1 MSELNFEPMHDY
13 VLIERPD
20 PETST
25 ASGLVVNIT
34 EDPNAAYFGEV
45 LAVGPG
51 HQREGQKIRYEE
63 SASTVIEVPCGPKY
77 DPILTKAGDV
87 VLFRP
92 RSGTEIE
99 LEGTKYLLI
108 RERDLLGRCKS
119 SGSQD
124 EES

>member
-51 HQREGQKIRYEE
+51 HQREGQKMCYTNDPHM
-63 SASTVIEVPCGPKY
+63 STTVPCGPKY